1 LSGVIPF
8 FMKQLGKPDKLD
20 KYRSHLVD
28 GADLKPDELEML
40 AKYRK
45 AHSLLCLGFSRN
57 QVLATLEQEFDLSQ
71 PQLYSIV
78 RESVLLYGSIEEV
91 DKKGQRVIAVEN
103 YKLLANLA
111 RRRGDIASA
120 IRAQEKADKL
130 MGLFEADN
138 TGIDPKAFLIPVPMD
153 FSTDPAVLREQETQD
168 IDFEDVTIGGPDDAE

>member
-1 LSGVIPF
+1 
-8 FMKQLGKPDKLD
+8 MKQLGKPDKLD
-20 KYRSHLVD
+20 KYRMHLVD
-28 GADLKPDELEML
+28 GAELRQDEVEML

-71 PQLYSIV
+71 SQLYAIV
-78 RESVLLYGSIEEV
+78 RESTLLYGSIEEV

-111 RRRGDIASA
+111 RRNGDIGAA

-130 MGLFEADN
+130 LGLFEAEKSVL
-138 TGIDPKAFLIPVPMD
+138 DPKAFLIPVPMD

-168 IDFEDVTIGGPDDAE
+168 TDYEDVTEPEDE